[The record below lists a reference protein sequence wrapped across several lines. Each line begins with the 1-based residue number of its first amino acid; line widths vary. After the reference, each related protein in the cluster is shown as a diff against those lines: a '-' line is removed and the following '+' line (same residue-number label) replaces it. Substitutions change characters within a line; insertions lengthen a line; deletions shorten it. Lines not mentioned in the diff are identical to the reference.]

1 MSIAVP
7 LSAQVVR
14 EVEISPNPFTP
25 NADGVND
32 QLQIRFSLGN
42 LNANRE
48 VRVEIFDLSGR
59 RVWHKTQMGFGEQ
72 SVVWEGWDEAEKVVP
87 PGLYLCKI
95 GVDVDAVEATH
106 TVDYRV
112 IAVAY

>member
-7 LSAQVVR
+7 LSPRVVR
-14 EVEISPNPFTP
+14 DVETSPNPFTP
-25 NADGVND
+25 NADGIND
-32 QLQIRFSLGN
+32 RMQIRFTMGN
-42 LNANRE
+42 LNTDRE
-48 VRVEIFDLSGR
+48 VWVDIFDLSGR
-59 RVWHKTQMGFGEQ
+59 RLWRKVQMGFGEQ
-72 SVVWEGWDEAEKVVP
+72 SVVWEGRDDAGTIVP

-95 GVDVDAVEATH
+95 GVDGDAVKATH

>member
-7 LSAQVVR
+7 LSTRVVR
-14 EVEISPNPFTP
+14 DVEISPNPFTP

-32 QLQIRFSLGN
+32 RMQIRFALGN
-42 LNANRE
+42 LNADRE
-48 VRVEIFDLSGR
+48 IRVEIFDLSGR
-59 RVWHKTQMGFGEQ
+59 RVWSSVQLGFGEQ
-72 SVVWEGWDEAEKVVP
+72 SVVWQGWDDAGKGVP

-95 GVDVDAVEATH
+95 EVDADAVEATH
-106 TVDYRV
+106 KVDYRV